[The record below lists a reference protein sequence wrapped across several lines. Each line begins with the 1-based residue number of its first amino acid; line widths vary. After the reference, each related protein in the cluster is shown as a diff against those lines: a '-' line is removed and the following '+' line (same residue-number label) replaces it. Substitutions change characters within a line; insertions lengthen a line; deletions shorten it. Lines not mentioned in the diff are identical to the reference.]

1 MPLPPSH
8 NNFYDNEDSESD
20 YDQAEADTSPWAS
33 RRKKSRVQYHGGAPA
48 GYAKDQAWADS
59 KKEPRAAR
67 FTDVGS
73 PVVYPD
79 TPTGRAMVERLNKG
93 YHPDNPKYYVKG
105 DTPAEREKERAKRLS
120 FGGGI

>member
-8 NNFYDNEDSESD
+8 SNFYDNEDDESD
-20 YDQAEADTSPWAS
+20 YDSYSGEGDTYLGHT
-33 RRKKSRVQYHGGAPA
+33 RRKKSRVQYHG
-48 GYAKDQAWADS
+48 DHDFV
-59 KKEPRAAR
+59 EPRTAR

-79 TPTGRAMVERLNKG
+79 TPTGRAMVERLNRN

-120 FGGGI
+120 FGGSI